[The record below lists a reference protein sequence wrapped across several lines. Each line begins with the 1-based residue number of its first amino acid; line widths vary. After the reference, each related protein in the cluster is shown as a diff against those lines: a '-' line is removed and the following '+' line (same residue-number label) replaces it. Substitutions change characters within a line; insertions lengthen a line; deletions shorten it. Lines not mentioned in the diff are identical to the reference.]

1 MADVNVNDAPITT
14 GGLFDEPYNALL
26 PKFQALAAG
35 DVQVVNLDIP
45 SAVTTVLGVTN
56 EVAGFKDQI
65 GKELPLFDVG
75 PILQLESYAM
85 ALSHAH
91 TLFAMASAPVDSLAP
106 MVDEG
111 TTLRETL
118 LADATALVT
127 RNMLNGQQLR
137 DLSGPVGY
145 KNLAFDLQILAALFR
160 ENMAQLAGKCATQ
173 PAEIQRAEE
182 ISASILRTVGLR
194 EQGPASIAA
203 TQDMRAR
210 AFTLFAQVYDQA
222 RRAISYLRWNEE
234 DADTVAPSL
243 YAGRGNGRKK
253 PDPTPPAP
261 GPVVNPPA
269 PVPAPPAPV
278 PPVTAAQPAAT
289 NGSHKAGA
297 AGTPSADPFVS

>member
-1 MADVNVNDAPITT
+1 MTDVNVSAAPITT
-14 GGLFDEPYNALL
+14 EGLFDEPYNALL
-26 PKFQALAAG
+26 PKFQALGAG

-45 SAVTTVLGVTN
+45 SAVTTVLGVTG
-56 EVAGFKDQI
+56 EVAGFKDQMA
-65 GKELPLFDVG
+65 KELPLFDTG
-75 PILQLESYAM
+75 PILQLEAYAM

-91 TLFAMASAPVDSLAP
+91 TLFSMASLPADSLAP
-106 MVDEG
+106 LVAEG

-127 RNMLNGQQLR
+127 RNLLNGQQLR

-160 ENMAQLAGKCATQ
+160 ENMVQLTGKCATQ

-194 EQGPASIAA
+194 EQGPASVAA
-203 TQDMRAR
+203 TADMRAR

-222 RRAISYLRWNEE
+222 RRAITYLRWNEE
-234 DADTVAPSL
+234 DEDTFAPSL

-253 PDPTPPAP
+253 PDPTPPDP

-278 PPVTAAQPAAT
+278 PPVIAGQPGAT
-289 NGSHKAGA
+289 NGSHKTGA